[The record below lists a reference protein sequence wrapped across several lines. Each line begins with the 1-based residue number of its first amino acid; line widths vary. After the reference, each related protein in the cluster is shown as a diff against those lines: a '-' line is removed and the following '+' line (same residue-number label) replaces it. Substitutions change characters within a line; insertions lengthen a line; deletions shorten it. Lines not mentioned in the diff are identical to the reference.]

1 MCSVTGVEGVD
12 SYRNSSEC
20 AISGTIVGVATSRF
34 KDFCHFLIGIGVQ
47 KALKKAKLVERRP
60 EKLKLASPREDLKDQ
75 KLAILLAGFWAS
87 PLGLLTTFH
96 SNR

>member
-1 MCSVTGVEGVD
+1 M
-12 SYRNSSEC
+12 
-20 AISGTIVGVATSRF
+20 
-34 KDFCHFLIGIGVQ
+34 Q

-60 EKLKLASPREDLKDQ
+60 ERLKLASPREDLKDL